1 MYCESCLLK
10 KTLKNEKK
18 LKGFT
23 VSYFLDSRNTKLYGT
38 GHCFA
43 EFLSFRET
51 EKIQKKYFELF
62 PESEKTISFCSF
74 VYFPLNFVLSL

>member
-43 EFLSFRET
+43 EFLLFRET